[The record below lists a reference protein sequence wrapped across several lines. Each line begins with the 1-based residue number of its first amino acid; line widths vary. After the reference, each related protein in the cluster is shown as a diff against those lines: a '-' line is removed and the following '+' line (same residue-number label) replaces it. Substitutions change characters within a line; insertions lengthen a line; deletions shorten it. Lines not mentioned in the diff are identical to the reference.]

1 MTLPLEHLALVNFPV
16 ADGRGHTDAGDRVQ
30 PQRPQRALIFIRHLG
45 VGQDARHVARRQLGR
60 QQRCA
65 LIQGA
70 QQRVPVGQLI
80 QRESLGR
87 QARHLQM
94 THLGVQSLHLRQ
106 PRLEGRRLQQRGGL
120 RLTLAPFQSRQCGF
134 KISAKGRQEAIRP
147 QERVARQAL
156 LAGIDQLAAANLPLQ
171 RIVQVVAVRRR
182 QLGRR
187 RALGLGHVLD
197 RLQQRLISI
206 RRQRLRLPCLQGL
219 GIGLARLG
227 SHRDAALAGRHDRH
241 PGRREPR
248 TSRQQRQQP
257 RCQPCMAFPVLV
269 AHLHTFLASSPS
281 RVRAS
286 ATKAR
291 IPSASFSVAIAS
303 SFRSKRKAGSSSDS
317 RSICA

>member
-1 MTLPLEHLALVNFPV
+1 MALPLEHLALVSLPV
-16 ADGRGHTDAGDRVQ
+16 ADGRGHANAGNRVET
-30 PQRPQRALIFIRHLG
+30 QRPQRALIFIRHLG
-45 VGQDARHVARRQLGR
+45 LGQDARHVARRQLGR

-80 QRESLGR
+80 QREGLGR

-94 THLGVQSLHLRQ
+94 PHLGVQPLHLRQ
-106 PRLEGRRLQQRGGL
+106 PSLEGRRLQQRGGL
-120 RLTLAPFQSRQCGF
+120 RLTLAPFQSRQRGL

-147 QERVARQAL
+147 QERIARQAL

-187 RALGLGHVLD
+187 RALGLRHVLD
-197 RLQQRLISI
+197 TLRQFVISI
-206 RRQRLRLPCLQGL
+206 RRQRLRLPCRQGP
-219 GIGLARLG
+219 GSRLARLG
-227 SHRDAALAGRHDRH
+227 SHRDAALAGRHDRR
-241 PGRREPR
+241 PGRRKPR
-248 TSRQQRQQP
+248 TPCQQRQQP
-257 RCQPCMAFPVLV
+257 RCQPCMALSVLV
-269 AHLHTFLASSPS
+269 AHVHTFLASSPS

-291 IPSASFSVAIAS
+291 MPSASFSVAIAS

>member
-1 MTLPLEHLALVNFPV
+1 MTQPLEHLALMRLPV
-16 ADGRGHTDAGDRVQ
+16 ADGRGHANAGDRVES
-30 PQRPQRALIFIRHLG
+30 QRPQRALVFIRHLG
-45 VGQDARHVARRQLGR
+45 LSQDAGHIAWRQLGR

-65 LIQGA
+65 LIQGS
-70 QQRVPVGQLI
+70 QQCVPVGQLI

-87 QARHLQM
+87 QPRHLQM
-94 THLGVQSLHLRQ
+94 AHLGVQSLHLRQ
-106 PRLEGRRLQQRGGL
+106 PRLEGGRLQQRGGL
-120 RLTLAPFQSRQCGF
+120 RLTLAPFQSRQRGF

-171 RIVQVVAVRRR
+171 RIVQVAAIRGR
-182 QLGRR
+182 QPGRR
-187 RALGLGHVLD
+187 RTLDIAHLLD
-197 RLQQRLISI
+197 RLRQRLIGI
-206 RRQRLRLPCLQGL
+206 RLQRLRHRCLQGL
-219 GIGLARLG
+219 GIDLTRLG
-227 SHRDAALAGRHDRH
+227 RHRDTALADCHDWR

-248 TSRQQRQQP
+248 TPRQQRQQP
-257 RCQPCMAFPVLV
+257 RCQPCMAFSVLV
-269 AHLHTFLASSPS
+269 AHVHTFLASSPS

-291 IPSASFSVAIAS
+291 MPSASFSVAIAS